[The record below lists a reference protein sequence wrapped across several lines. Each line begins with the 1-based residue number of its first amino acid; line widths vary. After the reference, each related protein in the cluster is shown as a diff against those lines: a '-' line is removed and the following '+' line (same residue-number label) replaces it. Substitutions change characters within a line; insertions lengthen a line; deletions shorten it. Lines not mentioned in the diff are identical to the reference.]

1 MRPIPAPR
9 LGDTHGL
16 LRAINQRERVRLDE
30 FITEF
35 SVEDLFPPG
44 LENALGRT
52 RQFVSFA
59 RSAGLLNEDRGVVEL
74 TEVGKRY
81 VRSGDQDAV
90 FDVSSGQA
98 EWLRRQLFE
107 RHMTDSIYHGAAIGL
122 SLFASNPPDF
132 HVSRLD
138 FGRALAHLGRAGWDN
153 ENTLE
158 SQGERYTTFLRDL
171 ELLDD
176 QSRLTEIGT
185 QTKSELTLPVHMSLR
200 DLAGQ
205 LNPGG
210 IEAAEAEGEAE
221 WAARSTAPEPEP
233 EPEEPAAVEPEPEP
247 EPEEAEDEPV
257 APPAID
263 TGEYEDVAGAAAQAR
278 AAEPTGRPVPPSD
291 IWETAAP
298 DEVTRAYSAIS
309 PEQAA
314 AAAVEGSV
322 PPVEEEEPESVA
334 PPGMTSGDPLAGGVT
349 SGDPLAQQEPVAVEG
364 PGLESADP
372 EIAADAP
379 PPAAAEAQRIEPAG
393 EAEAEPAADAPL
405 PVVGLPADLAEA
417 PAADGEAALADEPAD
432 EEAAFAEEAAGDEEA
447 ALAEEPVD
455 DLAEAPADE
464 EEAAVAEAALAETDS
479 EEPAVEAEDE
489 ADVADRA
496 AATALAAGLSEAPAG
511 AGEAGTAGPAAE
523 VLEEPAADE
532 EPAAGEVAAAEAV
545 ALAEE
550 VPVAG
555 EVPVG
560 DGAAAPAE
568 AAVAAGAEAPPEEPA
583 VEAEAP
589 ALVAPEEP
597 AVEAEEP
604 AVAAPAATSSRAPSG
619 FLDIAAVRSAA
630 EGDGLKLPDSVYA
643 AVVAALATGK
653 HVVIAGPAGSGKTTL
668 ALAIAKAAVQA
679 GRSEGAALAT
689 ASPKWT
695 ASDTVGRVGEGGFSM
710 GHVLAA
716 AGKKK
721 WLVIDEIERAKPDKA
736 FGDLSSFLAGL
747 PLSLPDGSREVAAP
761 KDWRIVATRDST
773 RGSGGASAALQRR
786 FAEIRLP
793 RPAAA
798 DLEAAIDAATE
809 GDPTAASVV
818 KRLLADDELDGLG
831 AGAFL
836 DAARYAAERNAIL
849 PASEDEL
856 AAELRTAY
864 LDPHRAE
871 EDDD

>member
-16 LRAINQRERVRLDE
+16 LRAINQRDRVRLDE

-81 VRSGDQDAV
+81 VRSGDEDAV

-176 QSRLTEIGT
+176 QSLLTETGT

-221 WAARSTAPEPEP
+221 WAAQSAAPEPEP
-233 EPEEPAAVEPEPEP
+233 EPEEPVAVEPEPE
-247 EPEEAEDEPV
+247 EEEADEPV

-263 TGEYEDVAGAAAQAR
+263 TGEYEDVAGAAAQAA
-278 AAEPTGRPVPPSD
+278 AAEPSGRPIPPSD

-298 DEVTRAYSAIS
+298 DEATRAYSAIS

-314 AAAVEGSV
+314 AAAVEGSAPPPAEADVAEEDEAVEEPAADESV
-322 PPVEEEEPESVA
+322 PPPA
-334 PPGMTSGDPLAGGVT
+334 MTSGDPLAGGVT
-349 SGDPLAQQEPVAVEG
+349 SGDPLAQPQPVAAEG
-364 PGLESADP
+364 PGVESADP
-372 EIAADAP
+372 ELAADAP
-379 PPAAAEAQRIEPAG
+379 PAAEP
-393 EAEAEPAADAPL
+393 EAEPADDAPL
-405 PVVGLPADLAEA
+405 PVVGLPAELAE
-417 PAADGEAALADEPAD
+417 EPADD
-432 EEAAFAEEAAGDEEA
+432 EEAA
-447 ALAEEPVD
+447 V
-455 DLAEAPADE
+455 AEAPADEE
-464 EEAAVAEAALAETDS
+464 EEAAVAEAALAETDA
-479 EEPAVEAEDE
+479 EEPAVDAEDE

-496 AATALAAGLSEAPAG
+496 AASALAAGLSDAPAG
-511 AGEAGTAGPAAE
+511 AGEVGTAGPVAE
-523 VLEEPAADE
+523 EDE
-532 EPAAGEVAAAEAV
+532 EPP
-545 ALAEE
+545 AEE
-550 VPVAG
+550 VPVA
-555 EVPVG
+555 

-568 AAVAAGAEAPPEEPA
+568 AAVSAGAEAPAEEPA
-583 VEAEAP
+583 VESEDFVEEVQAEVPALDAP
-589 ALVAPEEP
+589 AEEP
-597 AVEAEEP
+597 AVEEGEFAAEVQAEVPALEPEEP
-604 AVAAPAATSSRAPSG
+604 AVAAAPAATSTRAPSG

-630 EGDGLKLPDSVYA
+630 DGDGLKLPDSVYA

-721 WLVIDEIERAKPDKA
+721 WLVIDEIDRAKPDKA

-761 KDWRIVATRDST
+761 KDWRIVATRDSS
-773 RGSGGASAALQRR
+773 RGSGSGSAALRRR
-786 FAEIRLP
+786 FVEIRLP
-793 RPAAA
+793 RPDAA
-798 DLEAAIDAATE
+798 DLEAAVDAATE
-809 GDPTAASVV
+809 GDPAAASVV
-818 KRLLADDELDGLG
+818 KRLLADDALDGLG

-836 DAARYAAERNAIL
+836 DAARHAAERNAIL
-849 PASEDEL
+849 PASEEEL
-856 AAELRTAY
+856 EAELRTAY
-864 LDPHRAE
+864 LNPHQ

>member
-16 LRAINQRERVRLDE
+16 LRAINQRDRVRLDE

-81 VRSGDQDAV
+81 VRSGDEEAV

-176 QSRLTEIGT
+176 QSQLTEIGT

-221 WAARSTAPEPEP
+221 WATRSAAPEPEP
-233 EPEEPAAVEPEPEP
+233 EPEEPAAVEPEPEA
-247 EPEEAEDEPV
+247 EEEAEEPIT
-257 APPAID
+257 PPAID
-263 TGEYEDVAGAAAQAR
+263 TGEYEDVAGAAAQAAA
-278 AAEPTGRPVPPSD
+278 AAEPSGRPIPPSD
-291 IWETAAP
+291 IWESAAP

-322 PPVEEEEPESVA
+322 PPPAEAVEAVEEPAPVEEPVAEEPAAEESA
-334 PPGMTSGDPLAGGVT
+334 PPPAMTSGDPLAGGVI
-349 SGDPLAQQEPVAVEG
+349 SGDPLAQEEPVED
-364 PGLESADP
+364 PGVESAEP
-372 EIAADAP
+372 EV
-379 PPAAAEAQRIEPAG
+379 AAEDPDAGPAD
-393 EAEAEPAADAPL
+393 EAPL
-405 PVVGLPADLAEA
+405 PVVGLPAE
-417 PAADGEAALADEPAD
+417 
-432 EEAAFAEEAAGDEEA
+432 
-447 ALAEEPVD
+447 LAEEPVD
-455 DLAEAPADE
+455 D
-464 EEAAVAEAALAETDS
+464 EEAATAEAALAETAS
-479 EEPAVEAEDE
+479 EEPAVDAEDE

-496 AATALAAGLSEAPAG
+496 AASALAAGLSEAPAG
-511 AGEAGTAGPAAE
+511 AGETATAGPAS
-523 VLEEPAADE
+523 EEEDE
-532 EPAAGEVAAAEAV
+532 EP
-545 ALAEE
+545 
-550 VPVAG
+550 
-555 EVPVG
+555 
-560 DGAAAPAE
+560 PA
-568 AAVAAGAEAPPEEPA
+568 EEPA
-583 VEAEAP
+583 VEAGDFAEEVQAEVP
-589 ALVAPEEP
+589 GLEAPEEP
-597 AVEAEEP
+597 AVVAEEP
-604 AVAAPAATSSRAPSG
+604 AVAVAAPAATSTRAPSG
-619 FLDIAAVRSAA
+619 FLDIAAVKSAA

-668 ALAIAKAAVQA
+668 ALAVAKSAVQA

-761 KDWRIVATRDST
+761 KDWRIVATRDSG
-773 RGSGGASAALQRR
+773 RSSRASAALQRR

-798 DLEAAIDAATE
+798 DLEAAVDAATE

-818 KRLLADDELDGLG
+818 KRLLADDALDGLG

-849 PASEDEL
+849 PASEEEL
-856 AAELRTAY
+856 EAELRTAY
-864 LDPHRAE
+864 LNPHL

>member
-16 LRAINQRERVRLDE
+16 LRAINQRDRVRLDE

-81 VRSGDQDAV
+81 VRSGDPDAV
-90 FDVSSGQA
+90 FDVSPGQA

-122 SLFASNPPDF
+122 SLYASNPPDF

-158 SQGERYTTFLRDL
+158 SQGERYMTFLRDL

-176 QSRLTEIGT
+176 QGQLTETGT

-221 WAARSTAPEPEP
+221 WAARSAASEPEP
-233 EPEEPAAVEPEPEP
+233 EEEPAAVEPEPE
-247 EPEEAEDEPV
+247 EADDEPV
-257 APPAID
+257 APAAID
-263 TGEYEDVAGAAAQAR
+263 TGEYEDVAGAAAQAA
-278 AAEPTGRPVPPSD
+278 AAEPSGRPIPPSD

-322 PPVEEEEPESVA
+322 SPPAAPAEAEATEAESA
-334 PPGMTSGDPLAGGVT
+334 PPPGMTSGDPLAV
-349 SGDPLAQQEPVAVEG
+349 DG
-364 PGLESADP
+364 PGVESAAP
-372 EIAADAP
+372 EVAADAP
-379 PPAAAEAQRIEPAG
+379 PAQEPVADEAPVAAHPPEEEPAAEESAEEQTAGEEVAVAVPAPEEPAEEATAGEAVAAAVPAG
-393 EAEAEPAADAPL
+393 EEPAEEAPL
-405 PVVGLPADLAEA
+405 PVVELPAELAE
-417 PAADGEAALADEPAD
+417 EAAETNGAAVAGADEAEVAGADEAEVAGADEAEVAGGDEAEVAGADEVAVADEPAPVDD
-432 EEAAFAEEAAGDEEA
+432 EEAAT
-447 ALAEEPVD
+447 V
-455 DLAEAPADE
+455 
-464 EEAAVAEAALAETDS
+464 EAALAETDGQA
-479 EEPAVEAEDE
+479 PPVEAEDE

-496 AATALAAGLSEAPAG
+496 AASALAAGLSEAPPG
-511 AGEAGTAGPAAE
+511 AGEVATAGPA
-523 VLEEPAADE
+523 VEEPA
-532 EPAAGEVAAAEAV
+532 EA
-545 ALAEE
+545 
-550 VPVAG
+550 VPVA
-555 EVPVG
+555 
-560 DGAAAPAE
+560 AE
-568 AAVAAGAEAPPEEPA
+568 
-583 VEAEAP
+583 VEA
-589 ALVAPEEP
+589 
-597 AVEAEEP
+597 P
-604 AVAAPAATSSRAPSG
+604 AVAAASTRAPSG
-619 FLDIAAVRSAA
+619 FLDVAAVKTAA
-630 EGDGLKLPDSVYA
+630 EADGLKLPDSVYA
-643 AVVAALATGK
+643 GVVAALATGK

-689 ASPKWT
+689 ASPKWS

-716 AGKKK
+716 AGKNK
-721 WLVIDEIERAKPDKA
+721 WLVIDEIDRAKADKA

-761 KDWRIVATRDST
+761 KDWRIVATRDSS
-773 RGSGGASAALQRR
+773 RGAFRASGALQRR
-786 FAEIRLP
+786 FAEIQLP
-793 RPAAA
+793 RPDAA
-798 DLEAAIDAATE
+798 DLEAAVDAAAD
-809 GDPTAASVV
+809 GDATAAAVV
-818 KRLLADDELDGLG
+818 KRLLADHELDGLG
-831 AGAFL
+831 AGSFL
-836 DAARYAAERNAIL
+836 DAARYAAERNAIS
-849 PASEDEL
+849 PASDEEL
-856 AAELRTAY
+856 EAELRIAY
-864 LDPHRAE
+864 LSLHGGEAD
-871 EDDD
+871 